1 MKTAIPSLKRF
12 LFISFLSLT
21 LTILSCSNP
30 LMAATS
36 EVTPGNIVYAPI
48 TLDGRNLFQIAANIG
63 NSNNPN
69 SPNIISPLEMR
80 VEMYETALSQILATD
95 FEPRSLSVTPRD
107 RQGQTI
113 IFVSDEKQLKEQAL
127 MTVTELDAQI
137 HGLSVQELAQHLT
150 RIIRPALIQAQRER
164 QKEYLQHQGLVA
176 GGILLGLIIVS
187 FLWIFWHQ
195 RLIHSW
201 EKIHE
206 GQPQPPTKESH
217 LDSEDEGMKYAQK
230 KLIWQRQLNINQLK
244 RSLLLLSLFIFWV
257 IGLAWIVGLFPYT
270 RRFQDWLLTKPILVG
285 IVIGTILVIRG
296 SIFLL
301 DYGFKRWFEQQSQKP
316 TASPRQIARLTT
328 LSQVCRSLI
337 TFLGIFIGTIL
348 FLHKL
353 HIPIA
358 PILAGAG
365 IIGFAVSFSSQ
376 NLIRDIINGILI
388 LWEDQFAIGDIVD
401 VGETRGFVENMNLRM
416 TQIRGSGGRLS
427 TVSNSRITTAHN
439 LTKDWSRIDLTI
451 EISPNVDVDQALMVI
466 REVAEG
472 MQQDPDWQ
480 DSVIDPVNVLGVNN
494 ISSRGIEI
502 LFFLKTQPGKHL
514 GLGREFRR
522 RLKLAFDEAN
532 ITIGAPRQSLWLEN
546 ASALQLVTSNGEQK

>member
-1 MKTAIPSLKRF
+1 
-12 LFISFLSLT
+12 
-21 LTILSCSNP
+21 
-30 LMAATS
+30 MAATS
-36 EVTPGNIVYAPI
+36 EVNTGEIVYAPI

-69 SPNIISPLEMR
+69 LSNLISPLEMR
-80 VEMYETALSQILATD
+80 VEMYEAALSQILATD
-95 FEPRSLSVTPRD
+95 FNSRSLSVTPRN
-107 RQGQTI
+107 RQDKTI
-113 IFVSDEKQLKEQAL
+113 IFVSDGQQLTQQAL

-137 HGLSVQELAQHLT
+137 HGLSVQEIAQHFSGIL
-150 RIIRPALIQAQRER
+150 RPALIQAQRER
-164 QKEYLQHQGLVA
+164 QREYLQHQGLVTA
-176 GGILLGLIIVS
+176 GILFGLIIITLLS
-187 FLWIFWHQ
+187 IFWHQ
-195 RLIHSW
+195 RLINNW
-201 EKIHE
+201 DKIYE
-206 GQPQPPTKESH
+206 AQPQPIKQSN
-217 LDSEDEGMKYAQK
+217 LNSEEEEIEYVKN
-230 KLIWQRQLNINQLK
+230 KLMSQRRLNINQLK
-244 RSLLLLSLFIFWV
+244 RWLLLLSLFILWV

-270 RRFQDWLLTKPILVG
+270 RWFQDWLLTKPILVG
-285 IVIGTILVIRG
+285 IIIGTNLAIRG
-296 SIFLL
+296 TIFIL
-301 DYGFKRWFEQQSQKP
+301 DYGFKRWFAQQSQKP
-316 TASPRQIARLTT
+316 TASPRQIARITT

-337 TFLGIFIGTIL
+337 AFLGIFIGTIF

-358 PILAGAG
+358 PVLAGAG

-376 NLIRDIINGILI
+376 SLIRDIINGILI

-416 TQIRGSGGRLS
+416 TQIRGSEGRLS

-451 EISPNVDVDQALMVI
+451 EISPDTDIDQALSVI

-472 MQQDPDWQ
+472 MQQDPEWQ

-494 ISSRGIEI
+494 ISSSGIEI
-502 LFFLKTQPGKHL
+502 LIFLKTQPGKQL

-522 RLKLAFDEAN
+522 RLKLAFDGAN